1 MATTLHAVANG
12 ELPYGFADTV
22 IVCLFLLCCQACSNS
37 DSPLA
42 MFRIFL
48 IFDIGR

>member
-37 DSPLA
+37 YSPLVSTIL
-42 MFRIFL
+42 FKWP
-48 IFDIGR
+48 